1 MSRRARLKIAGQPFH
16 VIQRGNNRSETFLGR
31 DDFVLYLGLLNELA
45 PLFECATH
53 AYVLMPNHVHMLI
66 TPSEADGLSLLMKHL
81 GQRYAQ
87 HFNRVHGRTGTLWEG
102 RFKSSLVHDESYLF
116 TCRRYI
122 ELNPVRARMVG
133 DPWDYP
139 WVSYRA
145 NAGRE
150 PSTLIA
156 RHRLYLQLGATEDE
170 RCDAYR
176 KLFEDPLTDE
186 QLDEIRTAVNGGF
199 ALGTREFVEAVERA
213 LERRAK
219 PGVNGRPRKRAVVLP
234 DGKLGSV
241 PGFGF

>member
-116 TCRRYI
+116 TCQRYI
-122 ELNPVRARMVG
+122 ELNPVRARIVD

-150 PSTLIA
+150 PSTLSA

-170 RCDAYR
+170 RCDALLHAR
-176 KLFEDPLTDE
+176 IMGP
-186 QLDEIRTAVNGGF
+186 RAR
-199 ALGTREFVEAVERA
+199 TREREVRPLAPPARSLPACPLPSARHAGSREASV
-213 LERRAK
+213 
-219 PGVNGRPRKRAVVLP
+219 KRAVVAP
-234 DGKLGSV
+234 DLHCPSA
-241 PGFGF
+241 PASSP